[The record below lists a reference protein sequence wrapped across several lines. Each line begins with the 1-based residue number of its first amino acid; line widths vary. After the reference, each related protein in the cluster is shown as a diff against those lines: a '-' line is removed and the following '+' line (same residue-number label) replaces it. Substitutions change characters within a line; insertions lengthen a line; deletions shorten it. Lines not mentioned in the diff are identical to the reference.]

1 MISSASQLRQKGADD
16 LTGRWGEAAL
26 FTFVYIIIL
35 VALSSLGS
43 VVPFFGSIIVGW
55 LLLPMTWGFTM
66 TFLANHR
73 KEDNDPF
80 NLSHLI
86 EGYRDFS
93 RIFLTLLLQTIYT
106 YLWSLLLVI
115 PGIIKSYSYAMTPYI
130 LRDHPELKNNAAI
143 EMSMDMMNGHKVDLF
158 WLHLTFIGWWI
169 LCIFTLGIG
178 YFWLAPYMS
187 SANANFYEEVKAEY
201 EGRIGEKPVEV
212 FESGYSKSER

>member
-16 LTGRWGEAAL
+16 LKGRWGEAAL

-86 EGYRDFS
+86 
-93 RIFLTLLLQTIYT
+93 
-106 YLWSLLLVI
+106 
-115 PGIIKSYSYAMTPYI
+115 
-130 LRDHPELKNNAAI
+130 
-143 EMSMDMMNGHKVDLF
+143 
-158 WLHLTFIGWWI
+158 
-169 LCIFTLGIG
+169 
-178 YFWLAPYMS
+178 
-187 SANANFYEEVKAEY
+187 
-201 EGRIGEKPVEV
+201 
-212 FESGYSKSER
+212 